1 MKLSIRLQAIANFVK
16 KNGTVA
22 DIGTDHAY
30 IPIYLVKRDII
41 KKAFALDINKGPLKK
56 ASENINSFGF
66 GEKIITRL
74 SNGLDKLKPEEADT
88 IIIAGMGGELIID
101 IMERGREFFTP
112 DKTFILSPHTK
123 IDLVREF
130 LLNNGFCISKED
142 MCIDEGK
149 YYTVME
155 VKYSM
160 DNIKYTENEL
170 LFGRNLINCKHPI
183 LLQFLDK
190 EIKKYSRIAE
200 NNGLNITRKEEILY
214 RLAMMKEVVNEM
226 R

>member
-1 MKLSIRLQAIANFVK
+1 MKLSIRLQTIADFVK
-16 KNGTVA
+16 NDSTVA

-56 ASENINSFGF
+56 ASENINAFGF

-74 SNGLDKLKPEEADT
+74 SNGLDNLKPEEADT

-101 IMERGREFFTP
+101 IMERGGDFFTP
-112 DKTFILSPHTK
+112 NKTFILSPHTK

-142 MCIDEGK
+142 MCIDESK

-155 VKYSM
+155 AKYSKV
-160 DNIKYTENEL
+160 NIKYTEKEL
-170 LFGRNLINCKHPI
+170 LFGRNLIREKHPI
-183 LLQFLDK
+183 LMKFLDR
-190 EIKKYSRIAE
+190 EIDKYSRIVK
-200 NNGLNITRKEEILY
+200 NKGLNTTRKDEILN
-214 RLAMMKEVVNEM
+214 RLEIMKETVNEM
-226 R
+226 Q